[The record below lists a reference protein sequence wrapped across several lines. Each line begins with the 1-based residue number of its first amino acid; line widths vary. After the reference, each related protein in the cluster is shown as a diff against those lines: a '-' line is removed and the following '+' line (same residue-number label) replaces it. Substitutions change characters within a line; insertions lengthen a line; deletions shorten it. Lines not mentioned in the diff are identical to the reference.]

1 VAHVHLLLN
10 YNQEISPLAE
20 KVIEKI
26 SAALRSNQAIE
37 TSDVKPATQNARLVE
52 KDMPIKEKLSLL
64 TERATFAGSSVHVVS
79 DTEKLKQKIA
89 EITAECKT
97 IAIAGK
103 ARLTKRLGIEAE
115 SILPTDCT
123 YIKTDE
129 LADDDKLFSLE
140 AAITDVRAAIAETGS
155 IVVAAD
161 DEYSRLSSLTSSI
174 HIAILWPDQLNADM
188 LDFTQQLKADGENFK
203 NCTII
208 SGPSKTADIE
218 LKLVIGV
225 HGPAQ
230 LHLIIMS

>member
-1 VAHVHLLLN
+1 
-10 YNQEISPLAE
+10 LAE

-97 IAIAGK
+97 ISIAGK

-174 HIAILWPDQLNADM
+174 HIAILWPDQLNSDM
-188 LDFTQQLKADGENFK
+188 LDFTKQLKADGENFK